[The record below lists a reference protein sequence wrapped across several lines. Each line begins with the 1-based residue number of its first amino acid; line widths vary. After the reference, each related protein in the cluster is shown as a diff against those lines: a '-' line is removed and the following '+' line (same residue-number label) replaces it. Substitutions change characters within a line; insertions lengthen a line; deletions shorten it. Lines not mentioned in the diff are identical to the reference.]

1 MKTSQVI
8 ISGCWCC
15 VCFPFCLESLRR
27 VEHSC
32 PRFSFFSIV
41 FSMLLFC
48 SRLQNFC
55 CRFLFVCYCLCCAV
69 GWQSASLEDAKR
81 PCLSSISFVKL
92 LIDCFFPEL
101 NILDR
106 VADVERPCTSTM
118 GAFDSGTPMNNGR
131 TEGSTSTDDL
141 KSNLWNIHITKKN
154 LLFTNYRRAKL
165 LWHQQCTIG

>member
-32 PRFSFFSIV
+32 PRFSFLFLFSPGYCFALEFKIIV
-41 FSMLLFC
+41 ADFCLFGIVNVMH
-48 SRLQNFC
+48 SRLTKCFSWRCKKTLLIFN
-55 CRFLFVCYCLCCAV
+55 FVCQVVDWL
-69 GWQSASLEDAKR
+69 
-81 PCLSSISFVKL
+81 F
-92 LIDCFFPEL
+92 FFPEL

-106 VADVERPCTSTM
+106 VSDAERPCTSTM
-118 GAFDSGTPMNNGR
+118 GACDSGTLMNNGR

-141 KSNLWNIHITKKN
+141 KSNL
-154 LLFTNYRRAKL
+154 
-165 LWHQQCTIG
+165 